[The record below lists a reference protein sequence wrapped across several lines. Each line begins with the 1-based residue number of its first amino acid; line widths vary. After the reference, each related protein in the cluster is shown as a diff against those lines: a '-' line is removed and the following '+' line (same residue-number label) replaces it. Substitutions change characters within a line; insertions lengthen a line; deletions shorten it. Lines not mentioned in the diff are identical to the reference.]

1 MVKHNVE
8 YHLSLARA
16 GIAQQVEQLT
26 CNQQVVGSS
35 PIASSKIWRGSRV
48 AKGIRLSI
56 CRVSLRWFESNPLH
70 QLSSR
75 GGAVGSSSGS

>member
-8 YHLSLARA
+8 YHLSLASA

-35 PIASSKIWRGSRV
+35 PIASSKIWMGSRV
-48 AKGIRLSI
+48 AKGSRL
-56 CRVSLRWFESNPLH
+56 
-70 QLSSR
+70 
-75 GGAVGSSSGS
+75 

>member
-8 YHLSLARA
+8 YHLSLASA

-35 PIASSKIWRGSRV
+35 PIASSKIWRGYRV
-48 AKGIRLSI
+48 AKG
-56 CRVSLRWFESNPLH
+56 
-70 QLSSR
+70 SR
-75 GGAVGSSSGS
+75 GFVNRRL